1 MIGTS
6 DKETQRR
13 NELVLA
19 KFQEHGYAA
28 LTPEEER
35 IIAFA
40 HNLGGC
46 HACDANPGTVMRP
59 PRNTGSAN

>member
-1 MIGTS
+1 MIGTK
-6 DKETQRR
+6 DQATQRR

-28 LTPEEER
+28 LTPNEER

-46 HACDANPGTVMRP
+46 ASCAHNSRP
-59 PRNTGSAN
+59 IRNAASAN